1 MPDRLRLWFNT
12 MQEKWKNFEKTQKI
26 KLIAITAGVL
36 LSLIIVLVLFF
47 RTTWVDTWN
56 GVDAG
61 GMAAIVDV
69 LDDAGIR
76 TQTDTNAGVVRV
88 PQGDRDAALLAW
100 QRSPMMFTPGITF
113 NEVVDWSG
121 MGTTSAMQHQ
131 MFMRARETEVR
142 DIIMGSGRFNNA
154 HVGLNVPQV
163 PTFMQAQTPSTASVR
178 LDAPGLTPEDAEG
191 VAAMVA
197 NMVQGLSIENVT
209 VTDGNFNILFRD
221 GTPVAGGAG
230 GISTAETFS
239 HHLRELVR
247 NNVLEIFGRTFGA
260 VDVAA
265 HLSIDF
271 STTESIIEEFTS
283 PQGTGT
289 LDGLTDE
296 ERILFRIALDPSGVA
311 MGEPGLGTQGFDI
324 PGHMFPGELPP
335 GDLMALEYELERR
348 HHQNMIRTFISA
360 GTIPGILLEEHSSV
374 AVMATNH
381 IVHYE
386 HVVRELGLL
395 DEMTWL
401 EFQAGIETTE
411 IFEHPSH
418 AEFLA
423 MAQAATGLE
432 NVVIMFQNIHHF
444 VDDMVTPLPTS
455 LIILFSLVAIFLIL
469 LVLLL
474 VRRTGTDN
482 VEEIEPELSV
492 EDLLVSSQLE
502 DARENEM
509 ARLAEIKYAADSSV
523 KEQIDK
529 FAEEMPE
536 SVAQLLRNWIN
547 EDWE

>member
-1 MPDRLRLWFNT
+1 LPDRLRIWFRT
-12 MQEKWKNFEKTQKI
+12 MQEKWKSFEKSQKI

-36 LSLIIVLVLFF
+36 ISLIVVLFLFF
-47 RTTWVDTWN
+47 RTTWSDTWEN
-56 GVDAG
+56 ADARSI
-61 GMAAIVDV
+61 AEIVAV

-76 TQTDTNAGVVRV
+76 SQTDVGLGVVRV
-88 PQGDRDAALLAW
+88 PAGDRDAALMAV
-100 QRSPMMFTPGITF
+100 QRSAIMFDRGITF

-131 MFMRARETEVR
+131 MFLRARETEVR
-142 DIIMGSGRFNNA
+142 DFLMGSGRFNNV

-163 PTFMQAQTPSTASVR
+163 PTFMQAQTPSTASIR

-191 VAAMVA
+191 VAAAVA

-209 VTDGNFNILFRD
+209 VTDSNFNILFRD
-221 GTPVAGGAG
+221 GNPVAGGPG
-230 GISTAETFS
+230 GISAAETFA
-239 HHLRELVR
+239 HHLRERTRSDVT
-247 NNVLEIFGRTFGA
+247 EIFGHTFDSVA
-260 VDVAA
+260 VSP
-265 HLSIDF
+265 HLFIDF
-271 STTESIIEEFTS
+271 STMERSIIEFTS
-283 PQGTGT
+283 PLGEGTM
-289 LDGLTDE
+289 DGLTDFE
-296 ERILFRIALDPSGVA
+296 ELLVRMALSTDGA
-311 MGEPGLGTQGFDI
+311 AIGEPGLGSQGFDI
-324 PGHMFPGELPP
+324 PGHLFPSDTMLDGTIMIEIEEVRNHL
-335 GDLMALEYELERR
+335 
-348 HHQNMIRTFISA
+348 QNITETLISA
-360 GTIPGILLEEHSSV
+360 GNIPGVMLEDRSSV
-374 AVMATNH
+374 AVTLTNFV
-381 IVHYE
+381 VHYE
-386 HVVRELGLL
+386 YVVLELGYL

-401 EFQAGIETTE
+401 EFQASIDATE
-411 IFEHPSH
+411 IFEHPNH
-418 AEFLA
+418 DTFVA
-423 MAQAATGLE
+423 MVQAATGLE

-444 VDDMVTPLPTS
+444 MDDMVTPLPMS

-502 DARENEM
+502 DAKENEM